1 MVTGS
6 GDVPEDSDESQG
18 DSEGDSARGA
28 QRYQVSSRLISVG
41 LFFYC
46 NIYIST
52 LSQCV
57 SWEEGKAKTM

>member
-41 LFFYC
+41 LFFIA
-46 NIYIST
+46 IYITS
-52 LSQCV
+52 LSQCN
-57 SWEEGKAKTM
+57 SCEEGKAETM